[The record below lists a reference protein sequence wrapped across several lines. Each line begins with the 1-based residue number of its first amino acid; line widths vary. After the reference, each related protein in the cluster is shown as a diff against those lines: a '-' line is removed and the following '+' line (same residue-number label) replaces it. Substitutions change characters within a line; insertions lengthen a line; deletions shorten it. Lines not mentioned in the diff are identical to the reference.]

1 MEPNPVEVPEPRG
14 LDLLCVELGEA
25 EVRARLMR
33 LQILIAEGKGE
44 VRILKETGWQP
55 AELGLLRRELTRI
68 ERALL
73 VRPTEELYVEYLLRQ
88 EKNLSDLNSFVEN
101 WQDHTE
107 AVPSVV
113 SAIRARAEILDKVI
127 QRGQDLGIIQKAVTR
142 KALVVGGVR
151 VEDLGTREIRELI
164 VKQLEGLR
172 SLTTQVRNLDELGA
186 DAGAVE
192 VQAEPVE
199 ALTPVERVRR
209 IAGTGISRAK
219 AARAKIRERIRE
231 DG

>member
-1 MEPNPVEVPEPRG
+1 MEPNANEVPEPRG
-14 LDLLCVELGEA
+14 LDLLCAEVGEA
-25 EVRARLMR
+25 EVRARLVR
-33 LQILIAEGKGE
+33 LQTLIAEGRGE
-44 VRILKETGWQP
+44 VRILRETGWQP
-55 AELGLLRRELTRI
+55 AELTMLRRELTRI

-73 VRPTEELYVEYLLRQ
+73 LRPTEELYVEYLLRQ
-88 EKNLSDLNSFVEN
+88 ERNLEDLNTFVDN
-101 WQDHTE
+101 WQDHTD

-127 QRGQDLGIIQKAVTR
+127 QRGQELGIVQKAVTR
-142 KALVVGGVR
+142 KALVVGGIR

-172 SLTTQVRNLDELGA
+172 TLTTQVRNLDEIGA
-186 DAGAVE
+186 DAGVVE

-209 IAGTGISRAK
+209 IAGTGVNRAK

-231 DG
+231 DR

>member
-1 MEPNPVEVPEPRG
+1 MEPNANEVPEPRG
-14 LDLLCVELGEA
+14 LDLLCAEVGEA
-25 EVRARLMR
+25 EVRARLVR
-33 LQILIAEGKGE
+33 LQTLIAEGRGE
-44 VRILKETGWQP
+44 VRILRETGWQP
-55 AELGLLRRELTRI
+55 AELTMLRRELTRI

-73 VRPTEELYVEYLLRQ
+73 LRPTEELYVEYLLRQ
-88 EKNLSDLNSFVEN
+88 ERNLEDLNTFVDN
-101 WQDHTE
+101 WQDHTD

-127 QRGQDLGIIQKAVTR
+127 QRGQELGIVQKAVTR
-142 KALVVGGVR
+142 KALVVGGIR

-172 SLTTQVRNLDELGA
+172 TLTTQVRNLVEIGA
-186 DAGAVE
+186 DAGVVE
-192 VQAEPVE
+192 LLAEPVE

-209 IAGTGISRAK
+209 IAGTGVNRAK

-231 DG
+231 DR